1 MLKKI
6 FFSIT
11 FILLTS
17 TVAFAGYTYYQIHST
32 LDVIESRTPNT
43 PKLKAAQKQNVSELL
58 SQNLNI
64 LILGIDSG
72 GLGRT
77 DQGRSD
83 AIFLMNAN
91 FESNK
96 HQLFSFERDL
106 LVPIA
111 NLEKEDKLN
120 AAYAFGGPETAIQ
133 TLENLLKIDIPY
145 YLTIDF
151 KGFDDILKIIGPVE
165 VNNPLDFDYDGHH
178 FNKGK
183 IKLEPHQALAWVRMR
198 YDDPDGNLGR
208 QRRQQE
214 LIKQISSQLL
224 TIQNLSKLPKLAN
237 TLGEH
242 VQTNLPLNE
251 LILALNTKLIQFDFA
266 TDQVTGDTQM
276 IDGGSYE
283 IISDAEINRIQ
294 TKLNHTNS

>member
-1 MLKKI
+1 M
-6 FFSIT
+6 
-11 FILLTS
+11 
-17 TVAFAGYTYYQIHST
+17 
-32 LDVIESRTPNT
+32 
-43 PKLKAAQKQNVSELL
+43 
-58 SQNLNI
+58 
-64 LILGIDSG
+64 
-72 GLGRT
+72 
-77 DQGRSD
+77 
-83 AIFLMNAN
+83 
-91 FESNK
+91 
-96 HQLFSFERDL
+96 FSFERDL

-165 VNNPLDFDYDGHH
+165 VNNPLDFDYDDHH

-237 TLGEH
+237 TLGDH

-251 LILALNTKLIQFDFA
+251 LILALNT
-266 TDQVTGDTQM
+266 
-276 IDGGSYE
+276 
-283 IISDAEINRIQ
+283 
-294 TKLNHTNS
+294 